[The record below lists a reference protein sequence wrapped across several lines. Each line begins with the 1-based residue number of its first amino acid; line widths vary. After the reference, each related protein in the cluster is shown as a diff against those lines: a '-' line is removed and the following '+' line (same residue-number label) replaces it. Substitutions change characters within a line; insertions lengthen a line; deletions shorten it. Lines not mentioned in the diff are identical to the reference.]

1 LSNAVFAPFHV
12 FWDTEISLTQ
22 IKTLLAAQDKLQK
35 KHLECQSTLREQAS
49 PTARDRRKVR
59 INVIDERISPD
70 VSQPKAPSKLVPF
83 PAAPQAAPPKMDTDR
98 SRKYW
103 LIGGL
108 SLLLLAAIAVI
119 TWWVLSERAS
129 IRYVTAPVA
138 RGPVTR
144 AVTAT
149 GTVNPELTIIVGAA
163 VSGIIQELSCD
174 YNTQVK
180 KGQVC
185 ARIDPRPYQ
194 TVVDQNKAE
203 LAVAKA
209 QLEKD
214 KANEAYTLLALN
226 RYANLIQTHA
236 VSQDVFDNARN
247 AHDQAVAQIAFDE
260 ATIQQHQA
268 ALDAAQVN
276 LDYASIVSPVD
287 GTVVSR
293 NVTMGQTVA
302 SSFQTPTLFLIA
314 TDLAKMEVDANVSE
328 SDIGGI
334 KPGNKATFTVDAY
347 PKRIFEGSVTQ
358 VRQSPQTVQNVVTYD
373 IVIGVDNSDLAL
385 MPGLTA
391 ASRIVIDERNDV
403 MRVPN
408 QALRYMPRN
417 LPRAASSDQAR
428 VWVLR
433 NDEPVAISVTTGL
446 DDDSF
451 TEIVSGN
458 IKPGDLVITAEQ
470 VATANKTVTPRL

>member
-1 LSNAVFAPFHV
+1 M
-12 FWDTEISLTQ
+12 
-22 IKTLLAAQDKLQK
+22 
-35 KHLECQSTLREQAS
+35 
-49 PTARDRRKVR
+49 
-59 INVIDERISPD
+59 IDERISQGAQP
-70 VSQPKAPSKLVPF
+70 PKAPSKLVPL
-83 PAAPQAAPPKMDTDR
+83 PVAPQAIPAKMHKPR
-98 SRKYW
+98 SHW
-103 LIGGL
+103 LIAGL
-108 SLLLLAAIAVI
+108 SSLLVVAAIAAT
-119 TWWVLSERAS
+119 TWWVLSERSS
-129 IRYVTAPVA
+129 IHYVTAEVT

-163 VSGIIQELSCD
+163 VSGIIQELTCD

-185 ARIDPRPYQ
+185 ATIDPRPYQ

-236 VSQDVFDNARN
+236 VSQDVFDNAKN
-247 AHDQAVAQIAFDE
+247 AHDQAIAQIAFDE
-260 ATIQQHQA
+260 ATIQQHEA
-268 ALDAAQVN
+268 ALAAAQVN

-293 NVTMGQTVA
+293 NVTVGQTVA

-314 TDLAKMEVDANVSE
+314 SDLTKMEVDTNVSE

-347 PKRIFEGSVTQ
+347 AKRTFEGSVTQ

-373 IVIGVDNSDLAL
+373 IVIGVDNSALAL
-385 MPGLTA
+385 KPGLTA
-391 ASRIVIDERNDV
+391 ASRIIVDQRNDV
-403 MRVPN
+403 TRVPN
-408 QALRYMPRN
+408 QALRYVPSNRPRTA
-417 LPRAASSDQAR
+417 PSDQAR

-433 NDEPVAISVTTGL
+433 NDEPVAVAVVTGL

-451 TEIVSGN
+451 TEIVSGEL
-458 IKPGDLVITAEQ
+458 KPGDLVITVEQ
-470 VATANKTVTPRL
+470 LATAKKAVVPRLL

>member
-1 LSNAVFAPFHV
+1 MVDENISR
-12 FWDTEISLTQ
+12 DT
-22 IKTLLAAQDKLQK
+22 
-35 KHLECQSTLREQAS
+35 
-49 PTARDRRKVR
+49 
-59 INVIDERISPD
+59 
-70 VSQPKAPSKLVPF
+70 SQPKAPSKLVPF
-83 PAAPQAAPPKMDTDR
+83 PAPQSLPPKIHK
-98 SRKYW
+98 SPFRKYW
-103 LIGGL
+103 LIAGL
-108 SLLLLAAIAVI
+108 SLLVVAAIAA
-119 TWWVLSERAS
+119 TAWWVLGERDS
-129 IRYVTAPVA
+129 IRYATAQVTQGA
-138 RGPVTR
+138 VTD

-174 YNTQVK
+174 YNTRVK

-194 TVVDQNKAE
+194 SIVDQRKAE

-214 KANEAYTLLALN
+214 KANEAYTNLALD
-226 RYANLIQTHA
+226 RYANLIETHA

-247 AHDQAVAQIAFDE
+247 AHDQAIAQIAFDE
-260 ATIQQHQA
+260 ATIRLRQA
-268 ALDAAQVN
+268 ALEAAQVN
-276 LDYASIVSPVD
+276 LDYTSIVSPVD

-314 TDLAKMEVDANVSE
+314 SDLAKMEVDANVSE

-334 KPGNKATFTVDAY
+334 KPGHKATFTVDAY
-347 PKRIFEGSVTQ
+347 PKRTFAGKVTQ

-373 IVIGVDNSDLAL
+373 VVIGVDNSDLSL

-391 ASRIVIDERNDV
+391 ASRIVVDQRTDV
-403 MRVPN
+403 TRVPN
-408 QALRYMPRN
+408 QALRYLPRS
-417 LPRAASSDQAR
+417 LPRAAPSDQAR

-433 NDEPVAISVTTGL
+433 DGQPAAVTVVTGL

-451 TEIVSGN
+451 TEIVSGDL
-458 IKPGDLVITAEQ
+458 KPGDPVIISEQ
-470 VATANKTVTPRL
+470 AAAANKAVMPRLGR

>member
-1 LSNAVFAPFHV
+1 M
-12 FWDTEISLTQ
+12 
-22 IKTLLAAQDKLQK
+22 
-35 KHLECQSTLREQAS
+35 
-49 PTARDRRKVR
+49 
-59 INVIDERISPD
+59 IDERISPGAH
-70 VSQPKAPSKLVPF
+70 QPKAPSKLVPL
-83 PAAPQAAPPKMDTDR
+83 PVAPQAIPSITHKSR
-98 SRKYW
+98 SHW
-103 LIGGL
+103 LIAAL
-108 SLLLLAAIAVI
+108 SSLLVVAAIAA
-119 TWWVLSERAS
+119 TAWWVLGQRSS
-129 IRYVTAPVA
+129 IHYVTAEIM

-185 ARIDPRPYQ
+185 AKIDPRPYQ

-236 VSQDVFDNARN
+236 VSQDVFDNSKN
-247 AHDQAVAQIAFDE
+247 GHDQAIAQIAFDE
-260 ATIQQHQA
+260 ATIEQHEA
-268 ALDAAQVN
+268 ALAAAQVN

-293 NVTMGQTVA
+293 NVTVGQTVA

-314 TDLAKMEVDANVSE
+314 SDLAKMEVDANVSE

-347 PKRIFEGSVTQ
+347 AKRTFEGAVTQ

-385 MPGLTA
+385 RPGLTA
-391 ASRIVIDERNDV
+391 ASRIIVDQRNDV
-403 MRVPN
+403 TRVPN
-408 QALRYMPRN
+408 QALRYVPSNRPRTA
-417 LPRAASSDQAR
+417 PSDHAQ

-433 NDEPVAISVTTGL
+433 EGRPVAVAVVTGL

-451 TEIVSGN
+451 TEIVSGDL
-458 IKPGDLVITAEQ
+458 KPGDLVITVEQ
-470 VATANKTVTPRL
+470 LATANKAVVPRLL

>member
-1 LSNAVFAPFHV
+1 VA
-12 FWDTEISLTQ
+12 E
-22 IKTLLAAQDKLQK
+22 
-35 KHLECQSTLREQAS
+35 RG
-49 PTARDRRKVR
+49 RRKVR
-59 INVIDERISPD
+59 VNVIDEQISPAANR
-70 VSQPKAPSKLVPF
+70 PKTPSKPVPF
-83 PAAPQAAPPKMDTDR
+83 PAPPATPAKIHT
-98 SRKYW
+98 SPLKKYW
-103 LIGGL
+103 LIAGL
-108 SLLLLAAIAVI
+108 SSLVVAAIAAT
-119 TWWVLSERAS
+119 TWWALGERGG
-129 IRYVTAPVA
+129 IHYVTAQVA
-138 RGPVTR
+138 QGAVTR
-144 AVTAT
+144 TVTAT

-163 VSGIIQELSCD
+163 VSGVIQELSCD

-194 TVVDQNKAE
+194 SVVDQNKAE

-214 KANEAYTLLALN
+214 KANEAYTKLALG
-226 RYANLIQTHA
+226 RYANLIKTNA
-236 VSQDVFDNARN
+236 VSEDVFENARN
-247 AHDQAVAQIAFDE
+247 AHDQAVAQITFDE
-260 ATIQQHQA
+260 ATIQLRQA
-268 ALDAAQVN
+268 SLDAAQVN

-328 SDIGGI
+328 SDVGGI

-347 PKRIFEGSVTQ
+347 AKRTFEGTVTQ
-358 VRQSPQTVQNVVTYD
+358 VRHSPQTVQNVVTYD
-373 IVIGVDNSDLAL
+373 IVISVDNSDLAL

-391 ASRIVIDERNDV
+391 ASRIVVDQRDGV
-403 MRVPN
+403 TRVPN
-408 QALRYMPRN
+408 QALRYVPRN
-417 LPRAASSDQAR
+417 LPRATPSGQAQ

-433 NDEPVAISVTTGL
+433 EGQPVAVAVVTGL

-458 IKPGDLVITAEQ
+458 LKPGDLVVTAEQ
-470 VATANKTVTPRL
+470 LAAANKTVAPRL

>member
-1 LSNAVFAPFHV
+1 MTV
-12 FWDTEISLTQ
+12 
-22 IKTLLAAQDKLQK
+22 
-35 KHLECQSTLREQAS
+35 RG
-49 PTARDRRKVR
+49 RRKVGD
-59 INVIDERISPD
+59 NVIDERISPD
-70 VSQPKAPSKLVPF
+70 AGQSKAPSKLVPF
-83 PAAPQAAPPKMDTDR
+83 PAPQAMPPKIHK
-98 SRKYW
+98 SPFQKYW
-103 LIGGL
+103 LIAGL
-108 SLLLLAAIAVI
+108 SSLVVVAIAAT
-119 TWWVLSERAS
+119 TWWVLGERDS
-129 IRYVTAPVA
+129 IHYVTAQVTQGA
-138 RGPVTR
+138 VTR

-194 TVVDQNKAE
+194 SVVDQNKAQ

-214 KANEAYTLLALN
+214 KANEAYTKLALD

-236 VSQDVFDNARN
+236 VSQDVYDNARN
-247 AHDQAVAQIAFDE
+247 AHDQAVAQITFDE
-260 ATIQQHQA
+260 ATIQLRQA
-268 ALDAAQVN
+268 SLDAAQVN

-334 KPGNKATFTVDAY
+334 KSGDKATFTVDAY
-347 PKRIFEGSVTQ
+347 PKRTFEGKVTQ

-373 IVIGVDNSDLAL
+373 VVISVDNSDLAL
-385 MPGLTA
+385 KPGLTA
-391 ASRIVIDERNDV
+391 ASRIVVDQRNDV
-403 MRVPN
+403 TRVPI
-408 QALRYMPRN
+408 QALRYVPKS
-417 LPRAASSDQAR
+417 LPRAAPSDHAQ

-433 NDEPVAISVTTGL
+433 EEEPVAVAVVAGL
-446 DDDSF
+446 DDDNF
-451 TEIVSGN
+451 TEIVSGDL
-458 IKPGDLVITAEQ
+458 KPGDLVITAEQ
-470 VATANKTVTPRL
+470 LATANKAVMPRLGR

>member
-1 LSNAVFAPFHV
+1 MA
-12 FWDTEISLTQ
+12 E
-22 IKTLLAAQDKLQK
+22 
-35 KHLECQSTLREQAS
+35 RG
-49 PTARDRRKVR
+49 RRKVR
-59 INVIDERISPD
+59 VNVIDEQISPAANR
-70 VSQPKAPSKLVPF
+70 PKTPSKPVPF
-83 PAAPQAAPPKMDTDR
+83 PAPPATPAKIHT
-98 SRKYW
+98 SPLKKYW
-103 LIGGL
+103 LIAGL
-108 SLLLLAAIAVI
+108 SSLVVAAIAAT
-119 TWWVLSERAS
+119 TWWALGERGG
-129 IRYVTAPVA
+129 IHYVTAQVA
-138 RGPVTR
+138 QGAVTR
-144 AVTAT
+144 TVTAT

-163 VSGIIQELSCD
+163 VSGVIQELSCD

-194 TVVDQNKAE
+194 SVVDQNKAE

-214 KANEAYTLLALN
+214 KANEAYTKLALG
-226 RYANLIQTHA
+226 RYANLIKTNA
-236 VSQDVFDNARN
+236 VSEDVFENARN
-247 AHDQAVAQIAFDE
+247 AHDQAVAQITFDE
-260 ATIQQHQA
+260 ATIQLRQA
-268 ALDAAQVN
+268 SLDAAQVN

-328 SDIGGI
+328 SDVGGI

-347 PKRIFEGSVTQ
+347 AKRTFEGTVTQ
-358 VRQSPQTVQNVVTYD
+358 VRHSPQTVQNVVTYD
-373 IVIGVDNSDLAL
+373 IVISVDNSDLAL

-391 ASRIVIDERNDV
+391 ASRIVVDQRDGV
-403 MRVPN
+403 TRVPN
-408 QALRYMPRN
+408 QALRYVPRN
-417 LPRAASSDQAR
+417 LPRATPSGQAQ

-433 NDEPVAISVTTGL
+433 EGQPVAVAVVTGL

-458 IKPGDLVITAEQ
+458 LKPGDLVVTAEQ
-470 VATANKTVTPRL
+470 LAAANKTVAPRL